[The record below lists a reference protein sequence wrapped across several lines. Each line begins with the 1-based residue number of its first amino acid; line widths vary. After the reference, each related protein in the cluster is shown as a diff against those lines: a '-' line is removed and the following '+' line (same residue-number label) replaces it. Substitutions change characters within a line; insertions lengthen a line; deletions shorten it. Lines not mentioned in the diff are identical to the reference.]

1 MPDIDPIRIGATF
14 RRTYFFY
21 YPLVSDPDL
30 PDTNNPVPL
39 TDIDVHFVI
48 KIKGTEYVYQESD
61 PEVTVTD
68 LTGRVDILISD
79 EVTALYSKSER
90 AASYLQFNNLDGSI
104 DIRSPLVERVIN
116 KEDQ

>member
-1 MPDIDPIRIGATF
+1 MPDLDPIRIGATF
-14 RRTYFFY
+14 RRTYWFY

-30 PDTNNPVPL
+30 PDTNNPVAL
-39 TDIDVHFVI
+39 TNIEVSFVL
-48 KIKGTEYVYQESD
+48 KIKGTTYTYLETD

-68 LTGRVDILISD
+68 LTGKVDILISD
-79 EVTALYSKSER
+79 EVTALYSKSEN
-90 AASYLQFNNLDGSI
+90 ASSYLQFNNSDGTV